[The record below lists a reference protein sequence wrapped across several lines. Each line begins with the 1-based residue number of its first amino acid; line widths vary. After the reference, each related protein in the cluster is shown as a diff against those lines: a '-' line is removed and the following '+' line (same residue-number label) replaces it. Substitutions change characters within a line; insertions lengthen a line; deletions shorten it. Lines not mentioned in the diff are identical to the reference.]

1 MPGGLSV
8 LISID
13 ELKTRIVLG
22 EGGNGVR
29 VADLER
35 NGAYKRG
42 GDGQPES
49 CRLGDVVCGR
59 QTNKVKA
66 RLPSTAANG
75 SR

>member
-1 MPGGLSV
+1 M
-8 LISID
+8 
-13 ELKTRIVLG
+13 LG

-42 GDGQPES
+42 GDGRAES

-66 RLPSTAANG
+66 RLPSAEANG
-75 SR
+75 LR